1 MGASMNGVREMTTTT
16 TEPAATPV
24 PLRRNRRFQ
33 TLWAGSAS
41 AMLGTCLADTAYP
54 LLLLAMTG
62 SPTVAGAFGAV
73 QFGASVLFGLH
84 GGTVADR
91 YDRRRILIAAD
102 TVRLLTA
109 LSVVLALAADW
120 LTVPHALF
128 AAAVIGA
135 TMAYGGPSRML
146 ALRAVVPPEQLRQA
160 LSQDE
165 LRVNGAALAGP
176 PLAGFLL
183 GLGSAVPFLATVLTS
198 GLALGASVAVRFD
211 SGPGADKPADGP
223 AGEQGKEKGAALA
236 GLRYLLAHRT
246 MRGAVLIAAG
256 LNLTGSAI
264 LLAVMVLLREHGT
277 SEAGTGLVLTGEAVG
292 GLLGALLV
300 PHLHRL
306 LSPGRLMLAVGW
318 AAAVAFAACAA
329 ASGPVLVFAALAFG
343 CLGVPSLRV
352 LLDVLVFQ
360 RVPEE
365 MRGRAMAGTMTLL
378 MAGVPLGTMAAGLL
392 LDRLSAPAVLTLL
405 AAALAAALLPLT
417 LGRTLRS
424 TSWTE

>member
-1 MGASMNGVREMTTTT
+1 MTATLAP
-16 TEPAATPV
+16 EAAVV

-91 YDRRRILIAAD
+91 HDRRRILILAD

-109 LSVVLALAADW
+109 LSVALALAADR
-120 LTVPHALF
+120 LTVPHALL

-183 GLGSAVPFLATVLTS
+183 GLGTAVPFLATVLTS

-211 SGPGADKPADGP
+211 SRPGAQAPMGGREKG
-223 AGEQGKEKGAALA
+223 GREKGGREKGAAFA
-236 GLRYLLAHRT
+236 GLRYLFAHRVL
-246 MRGAVLIAAG
+246 RGTVLVAAA
-256 LNLTGSAI
+256 LNLTGSAM
-264 LLAVMVLLREHGT
+264 LLAVMVLLRDHGT
-277 SEAGTGLVLTGEAVG
+277 SQAGIGLALTGEAVG

-300 PHLHRL
+300 SRLHRL
-306 LSPGRLMLAVGW
+306 LGPGALLLAVAWSG
-318 AAAVAFAACAA
+318 AAAFAVPAVAA
-329 ASGPVLVFAALAFG
+329 GPVVVFAALALTS
-343 CLGVPSLRV
+343 LGVPALRV
-352 LLDVLVFQ
+352 MLDVLVFQ

-365 MRGRAMAGTMTLL
+365 VRGRAMAGTMTLL
-378 MAGVPLGTMAAGLL
+378 MAGLPLGTMTAGLL
-392 LDRLSAPAVLTLL
+392 LDRLPAATVLVLL

-417 LGRTLRS
+417 LGRSLRG
-424 TSWTE
+424 TGWNA

>member
-1 MGASMNGVREMTTTT
+1 MNEERGTTATL
-16 TEPAATPV
+16 EPEAAAV

-91 YDRRRILIAAD
+91 HDRRRILVLAD

-109 LSVVLALAADW
+109 LSVALALAADR
-120 LTVPHALF
+120 LTVPHALL
-128 AAAVIGA
+128 AAAAIGA
-135 TMAYGGPSRML
+135 TMAYGGPARML
-146 ALRAVVPPEQLRQA
+146 ALRVVVPPEQLRQA

-183 GLGSAVPFLATVLTS
+183 GLGTAVPFLATVLTS

-211 SGPGADKPADGP
+211 SRPDERAR
-223 AGEQGKEKGAALA
+223 AGGKERGAAFA
-236 GLRYLLAHRT
+236 GLRYLFANRML
-246 MRGAVLIAAG
+246 RGTLLVVAA
-256 LNLTGSAI
+256 LNLTGSAM
-264 LLAVMVLLREHGT
+264 LLAAMVLLRDHGT
-277 SEAGTGLVLTGEAVG
+277 SEAGIGLALTGEAVG

-300 PHLHRL
+300 SRLHRL
-306 LSPGRLMLAVGW
+306 LSPGALLLVVAW
-318 AAAVAFAACAA
+318 AAVLSFAAPAA
-329 ASGPVLVFAALAFG
+329 APGPLVVLAALALTG
-343 CLGVPSLRV
+343 LGVPALRV
-352 LLDVLVFQ
+352 MLDVLVFQ
-360 RVPEE
+360 RVPEA

-378 MAGVPLGTMAAGLL
+378 MAGLPLGTMTAGLL
-392 LDRLSAPAVLTLL
+392 LDRIPAPTVLLLL

-417 LGRTLRS
+417 LGRALRG
-424 TSWTE
+424 TSWTA

>member
-1 MGASMNGVREMTTTT
+1 MNMGENMNEGRGMTATLAP
-16 TEPAATPV
+16 EAAVV

-84 GGTVADR
+84 GGAVADR
-91 YDRRRILIAAD
+91 HDRRRILILAD

-109 LSVVLALAADW
+109 LSVALALAADR
-120 LTVPHALF
+120 LTVPHALL
-128 AAAVIGA
+128 AAAAIGA

-183 GLGSAVPFLATVLTS
+183 GLGTAVPFLATVLTS
-198 GLALGASVAVRFD
+198 GLALGASVSVRFD
-211 SGPGADKPADGP
+211 SRPGAQAAADGREK
-223 AGEQGKEKGAALA
+223 GGREKGAAFA
-236 GLRYLLAHRT
+236 GLRYLFAHRVL
-246 MRGAVLIAAG
+246 RGTVLVAAA
-256 LNLTGSAI
+256 LNLTGSAM

-277 SEAGTGLVLTGEAVG
+277 SQAGIGLALTGEAVG

-300 PHLHRL
+300 SRLHRL
-306 LSPGRLMLAVGW
+306 LGPGALLLAVAWSG
-318 AAAVAFAACAA
+318 AAAFAVPAVAA
-329 ASGPVLVFAALAFG
+329 GPVLVFAALALTS
-343 CLGVPSLRV
+343 LGVPALRV
-352 LLDVLVFQ
+352 MLDVLVFQ

-365 MRGRAMAGTMTLL
+365 VRGRAMAGTMTLL
-378 MAGVPLGTMAAGLL
+378 MAGLPLGTMTAGLL
-392 LDRLSAPAVLTLL
+392 LDRLPAATVLVLL

-417 LGRTLRS
+417 FGRSLRG
-424 TSWTE
+424 TRWDG

>member
-1 MGASMNGVREMTTTT
+1 MNEERGTTATLEP
-16 TEPAATPV
+16 EPAAV

-91 YDRRRILIAAD
+91 HDRRRILVLAD

-109 LSVVLALAADW
+109 LSVALALAADR
-120 LTVPHALF
+120 LTVPHALL
-128 AAAVIGA
+128 AAATIGA
-135 TMAYGGPSRML
+135 TMAYGGPARML

-183 GLGSAVPFLATVLTS
+183 GLGTAVPFLATVLTS

-211 SGPGADKPADGP
+211 SRPDERER
-223 AGEQGKEKGAALA
+223 AGGKEKGAAFA
-236 GLRYLLAHRT
+236 GLRYLFAHRMLRST
-246 MRGAVLIAAG
+246 VLVVAA
-256 LNLTGSAI
+256 LNLTGSAM
-264 LLAVMVLLREHGT
+264 LLAAMVLLRDHGT
-277 SEAGTGLVLTGEAVG
+277 SEAGIGLALTGEAVG

-300 PHLHRL
+300 TRLHRL
-306 LSPGRLMLAVGW
+306 LRPGALLLVVAW
-318 AAAVAFAACAA
+318 AAVLSFAAPAA
-329 ASGPVLVFAALAFG
+329 APGPLVVLAALALTG
-343 CLGVPSLRV
+343 LGVPALRV
-352 LLDVLVFQ
+352 MLDVLVFQ
-360 RVPEE
+360 RVPEA

-378 MAGVPLGTMAAGLL
+378 MAGLPLGTMTAGLL
-392 LDRLSAPAVLTLL
+392 LDRLPAPTVLLLL

-417 LGRTLRS
+417 FGRALRG
-424 TSWTE
+424 TSWAG

>member
-1 MGASMNGVREMTTTT
+1 MTTT
-16 TEPAATPV
+16 TEPDTAAV

-33 TLWAGSAS
+33 LLWAGAAS

-84 GGTVADR
+84 GGTLADR
-91 YDRRRILIAAD
+91 HDRRRILILAD

-109 LSVVLALAADW
+109 LSVALALAADR
-120 LTVPHALF
+120 LTVPHALL

-183 GLGSAVPFLATVLTS
+183 GLGTAVPFLTTVLTS

-211 SGPGADKPADGP
+211 SRPEPGPQAPAP
-223 AGEQGKEKGAALA
+223 GEEAPGEEAPGERGGALA
-236 GLRYLLAHRT
+236 GLRHLFARPVL
-246 MRGAVLIAAG
+246 RGAVLIAAG
-256 LNLTGSAI
+256 LNLTGAAI
-264 LLAVMVLLREHGT
+264 LLAVMVLLRSRGT
-277 SEAGTGLVLTGEAVG
+277 SEAGIGLALTGEAVG

-300 PHLHRL
+300 SRLHRRFR
-306 LSPGRLMLAVGW
+306 PGTVLLAVAW
-318 AAAVAFAACAA
+318 AEVAAFAATATA
-329 ASGPVLVFAALAFG
+329 TGPLPVFAALAFG
-343 CLGVPSLRV
+343 CLGVPALRV
-352 LLDVLVFQ
+352 MIDVLVFQ
-360 RVPEE
+360 RVPAAV
-365 MRGRAMAGTMTLL
+365 RGRAVAGTMTLL
-378 MAGVPLGTMAAGLL
+378 MAGVPLGTMTAGLL
-392 LDRLSAPAVLTLL
+392 LDRLPAPAVLLLL

-417 LGRTLRS
+417 LGRTLRG
-424 TSWTE
+424 TGWTE

>member
-1 MGASMNGVREMTTTT
+1 MNMAEDMNGVRGMTATLEGPGTT
-16 TEPAATPV
+16 AV

-33 TLWAGSAS
+33 TLWAGSAA
-41 AMLGTCLADTAYP
+41 AMLGTCVADTAYP

-84 GGTVADR
+84 GGAVADR
-91 YDRRRILIAAD
+91 HDRRRILILAD

-109 LSVVLALAADW
+109 LSVALALAAHR
-120 LTVPHALF
+120 LTVPHALL
-128 AAAVIGA
+128 AAAAIGA

-183 GLGSAVPFLATVLTS
+183 GLGRAVPFLALVLTS
-198 GLALGASVAVRFD
+198 ALALGASTAVRFD
-211 SGPGADKPADGP
+211 SRPGPRAPADGP
-223 AGEQGKEKGAALA
+223 EKGAAFA
-236 GLRYLLAHRT
+236 GLRYLFAHR
-246 MRGAVLIAAG
+246 VLRDTVLVAAA
-256 LNLTGSAI
+256 LNLTGSAM
-264 LLAVMVLLREHGT
+264 LLTVMVLLREHGT
-277 SEAGTGLVLTGEAVG
+277 SAAGTGLALTGEAVG

-300 PHLHRL
+300 TRLHRG
-306 LSPGRLMLAVGW
+306 LSPGALLLAVAWTG
-318 AAAVAFAACAA
+318 ALAFALPALAG
-329 ASGPVLVFAALAFG
+329 GPAVVFAALAVTA
-343 CLGVPSLRV
+343 LGVPALRV
-352 LLDVLVFQ
+352 MLDVLVFQ

-378 MAGVPLGTMAAGLL
+378 MAGLPLGTMTAGLL
-392 LDRLSAPAVLTLL
+392 LDRLPAPTVLVLL
-405 AAALAAALLPLT
+405 ATALAAALLPLT
-417 LGRTLRS
+417 FGRTLRG

>member
-1 MGASMNGVREMTTTT
+1 MTATLETEAGAG
-16 TEPAATPV
+16 AAVV

-91 YDRRRILIAAD
+91 HDRRRVLILAD
-102 TVRLLTA
+102 TARLLTA
-109 LSVVLALAADW
+109 LSVVLALAADR
-120 LTVPHALF
+120 LTVPHALL

-135 TMAYGGPSRML
+135 TMAYGGPARML

-183 GLGSAVPFLATVLTS
+183 GLGTAVPFLTTVLTS

-211 SGPGADKPADGP
+211 SRPDAPDQ
-223 AGEQGKEKGAALA
+223 AGGKERGAALA
-236 GLRYLLAHRT
+236 GLRHLFAHR
-246 MRGAVLIAAG
+246 MLRGTVLVVSV
-256 LNLTGSAI
+256 LNLTGSAM
-264 LLAVMVLLREHGT
+264 LLAVMVLLRDHGT
-277 SEAGTGLVLTGEAVG
+277 SEAGIGLALTGEAVG

-300 PHLHRL
+300 SRLHRL
-306 LSPGRLMLAVGW
+306 LSPGVLLLAVAW
-318 AAAVAFAACAA
+318 AAVLSFAAPAA
-329 ASGPVLVFAALAFG
+329 AAGPLVVFAALALTG
-343 CLGVPSLRV
+343 LGVPALRV
-352 LLDVLVFQ
+352 MLDVLVFQ
-360 RVPEE
+360 RVPEA
-365 MRGRAMAGTMTLL
+365 MRGRAVAGTMTLL
-378 MAGVPLGTMAAGLL
+378 MAGLPLGTMAAGLL
-392 LDRLSAPAVLTLL
+392 LDRLPAPTVLLLL
-405 AAALAAALLPLT
+405 AAALAVALLPLT
-417 LGRTLRS
+417 LGRSLRG
-424 TSWTE
+424 TGWNA

>member
-1 MGASMNGVREMTTTT
+1 MNGIRETT
-16 TEPAATPV
+16 AAVGPGAVAV

-33 TLWAGSAS
+33 ILWAGSAS

-91 YDRRRILIAAD
+91 HDRRRILILAD

-109 LSVVLALAADW
+109 LSVALALVAGL
-120 LTVPHALF
+120 LTVPHALL

-183 GLGSAVPFLATVLTS
+183 GLGSAIPFFTTVLAS

-211 SGPGADKPADGP
+211 SRPEADAP
-223 AGEQGKEKGAALA
+223 AGGREKGAALA

-256 LNLTGSAI
+256 LNLTGSAV
-264 LLAVMVLLREHGT
+264 LLAVMVMLRDHGT
-277 SEAGTGLVLTGEAVG
+277 SAAGTGLVLTGEAVG

-306 LSPGRLMLAVGW
+306 FGPGRLVLAVGW
-318 AAAVAFAACAA
+318 AAAAAFAACAA
-329 ASGPVLVFAALAFG
+329 ASGPVTVFAALAFG
-343 CLGVPSLRV
+343 CLGVPALRV

-365 MRGRAMAGTMTLL
+365 VRGRAVAGVMVLL
-378 MAGVPLGTMAAGLL
+378 MAGLPLGTTTAGLL
-392 LDRLSAPAVLTLL
+392 LDRLPAPTVLVLL

-417 LGRTLRS
+417 VGRTLRG
-424 TSWTE
+424 TGWTDGA